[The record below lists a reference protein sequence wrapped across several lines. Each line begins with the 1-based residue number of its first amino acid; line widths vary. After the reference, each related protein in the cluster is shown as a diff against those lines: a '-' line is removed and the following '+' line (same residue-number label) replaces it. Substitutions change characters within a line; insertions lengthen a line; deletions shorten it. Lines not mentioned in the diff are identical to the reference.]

1 MAFTNI
7 ARTLAAAAALG
18 TAAASSQPA
27 SAQIVVDQENTDAP
41 GGAVPSFDW
50 QQSFRPTAN
59 NITGAAMCLNFGRA
73 GNATI
78 RLLDGLNGTEIAS
91 GFAEG
96 AGIIQVDF
104 GGPIPV
110 VPEREYVLKLEASF
124 QWNVNTQTNPYPRG
138 ELYINGGTFASGN
151 GDAWFRTFTDT
162 SFVAAC
168 DSPADV
174 TTTGTNNGV
183 PDGQIDLSDF
193 SAYLTL
199 WSDSS
204 FAADVTTT
212 GTSNGTPDGNVD
224 LSDFSFYITLW
235 SAGCP

>member
-1 MAFTNI
+1 MARSRFTSSI
-7 ARTLAAAAALG
+7 AAVAVL
-18 TAAASSQPA
+18 TAATA
-27 SAQIVVDQENTDAP
+27 SAQIVIDQQNTNAP
-41 GGAVPSFDW
+41 GGAVPTFDW
-50 QQSFRPTAN
+50 QQSFRPAAN

-73 GNATI
+73 GSATI

-96 AGIIQVDF
+96 AGIIEVDF

-162 SFVAAC
+162 TFVAAC

-199 WSDSS
+199 WSASS
-204 FAADVTTT
+204 LAADVTTT
-212 GTSNGTPDGNVD
+212 GTSNGTPDGAVD